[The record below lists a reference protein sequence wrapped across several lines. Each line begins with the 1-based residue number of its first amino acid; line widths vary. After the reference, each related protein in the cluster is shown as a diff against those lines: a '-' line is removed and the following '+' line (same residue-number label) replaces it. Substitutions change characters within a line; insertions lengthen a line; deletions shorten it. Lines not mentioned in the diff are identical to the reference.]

1 VRCGRRDSRVLAV
14 HGWYFFEYTSVLFF
28 LLLEPARAGSSGFLI
43 TCDAVRKATTA
54 MQKRRQEEDAD
65 AETRRPCEARVQP
78 RTAAGAVKCAC
89 HAHNGSSPLH
99 ALEARVQPRTAAGA
113 VKCACHAHNGSSPL
127 HALEAASSFFPAARA
142 RRHPRG
148 RPRLLVPLAP
158 SRKQPCPA
166 ATAAIEASAWESGP
180 TRAAATARAAE
191 AAAGRTKEAGHRPGG
206 ECPGRR
212 YVRRDR
218 RRPVAAQV
226 RHRDRPQSLVDPRQ
240 VRYSRV

>member
-1 VRCGRRDSRVLAV
+1 MRCGRRDSRVLAV

-65 AETRRPCEARVQP
+65 AETRRPC
-78 RTAAGAVKCAC
+78 
-89 HAHNGSSPLH
+89 
-99 ALEARVQPRTAAGA
+99 EARVQPRTAAGA